1 MYPNLIIGT
10 ANFGSPYGF
19 KKEFGAVSHYELEK
33 IRNSISKNTIKGLDT
48 AIDYNGSEE
57 VIGQVFNKI
66 SSLSIYTKLGTK
78 IIKNSKTIESN
89 LENSLN
95 KLKRQNLAGVL
106 LRDFSTLEKKIRND
120 AIEVLSDLKCQRKIA
135 KLGITVYSLEELE
148 NSLNLYS
155 NFDLIQVPEN
165 IVDRRLVHSNLL
177 NTVSKSG
184 IEIHVRSLFLQGTL
198 LADFSAIPSKI
209 SSYFD
214 FIKELKKLSKKLD
227 RSILQLC
234 IDYGTQIEWGDA
246 LVIGVGSNKELIQIM
261 QAFRNVEKIDFS
273 NFPKASH
280 LVIDPRNWNK
290 L

>member
-19 KKEFGAVSHYELEK
+19 KKEIGAVSPHELEK
-33 IRNSISKNTIKGLDT
+33 IRNSISKNSIKGLDT
-48 AIDYNGSEE
+48 ASDYNGSEE
-57 VIGQVFNKI
+57 VIGKVFNEI
-66 SSLSIYTKLGTK
+66 LSLSIYTKFGAK
-78 IIKNSKTIESN
+78 ILKNPKTIESN

-95 KLKRQNLAGVL
+95 NLRRKNLTGVL
-106 LRDFSTLEKKIRND
+106 LRDFSTLEKEIRND
-120 AIEVLSDLKCQRKIA
+120 AIKVLLDLKSQKKIA
-135 KLGITVYSLEELE
+135 KFGITVYSLKELE
-148 NSLNLYS
+148 TSLNLYS

-165 IVDRRLVHSNLL
+165 IVDRRLVHSDLL
-177 NTVSKSG
+177 NAVSKSG

-198 LADFSAIPSKI
+198 LADFSAIPSRL

-214 FIKELKKLSKKLD
+214 FIKELKKLSKKLN

-234 IDYGTQIEWGDA
+234 IDYGTQIEWSDA
-246 LVIGVGSNKELIQIM
+246 LVIGVKSNHELNQIM

-280 LVIDPRNWNK
+280 IAIDPRNWNK

>member
-19 KKEFGAVSHYELEK
+19 KQEIGAVPHQELEK

-48 AIDYNGSEE
+48 ASDYNGSEK
-57 VIGQVFNKI
+57 VIGKIFNEI
-66 SSLSIYTKLGTK
+66 SSLSIYTKYGAK
-78 IIKNSKTIESN
+78 ILKNPKTIESN
-89 LENSLN
+89 LGNSLKN
-95 KLKRQNLAGVL
+95 LRRKNLAGVL
-106 LRDFSTLEKKIRND
+106 LRDFTTLEKEIRNH
-120 AIEVLSDLKCQRKIA
+120 AIEVLIDLKSQKKID

-148 NSLNLYS
+148 NSLDLYP

-165 IVDRRLVHSNLL
+165 IVDRRLVNSDLL
-177 NTVSKSG
+177 NTISKSG
-184 IEIHVRSLFLQGTL
+184 IEVHVRSLFLQGTL
-198 LADFSAIPSKI
+198 LADFSAIPSRL
-209 SSYFD
+209 SNYFD
-214 FIKELKKLSKKLD
+214 IIKELKKLSKKLD

-246 LVIGVGSNKELIQIM
+246 LVIGVRSNHELNQIM

-280 LVIDPRNWNK
+280 LVIDPRNWSK